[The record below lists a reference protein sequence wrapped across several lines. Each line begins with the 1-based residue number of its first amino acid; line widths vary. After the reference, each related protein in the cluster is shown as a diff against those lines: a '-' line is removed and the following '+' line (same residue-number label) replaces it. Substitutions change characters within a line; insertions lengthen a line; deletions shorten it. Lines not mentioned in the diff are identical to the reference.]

1 MRKKKLPMAEKA
13 KPDLISQASAADKTE
28 ETATTVL
35 PSWDDL
41 MAQKEDP
48 NQVVASKGGKGLK
61 ILYVASEATPFIAT
75 GGLADV
81 AGSLP
86 RAIRDRQHACRVVLP
101 LYGVIKQELRDKMKF
116 IASFY
121 VPLSWRNQY
130 CGVFE
135 ANYNGVKYYFLD
147 NEYYF
152 KREGNIYGFYDDA
165 ERFAFFSKAA
175 VEMLQYVD
183 FEPDILH
190 CNDWQTAL
198 APIYLNLFYRSI
210 EKYRNL
216 KTVFTIHNIQYQ
228 GKYGMEIAT
237 DVLGLPSY
245 ANSTMLYDG
254 CLNMVKGAIEMCD
267 AVSTVSPTY
276 AQEITDPWFSH
287 GLDRMLRANQHKLC
301 GILNGIDVVSYNPET
316 DPALYAPFSAEHPE
330 KKAENKLELQK
341 TMGLTQEPDKLLV
354 GIVTRFV
361 AHKGIDLIQYI
372 FEELMRRDLQVVVL
386 GSGEF
391 LFENFFNEM
400 QKRYPGKTAVRI
412 GFIPDLARK
421 IYAGVDAF
429 LMPSKSEPCGLAQMV
444 SLRYGTIPIVRETGG
459 LKDSIKDL
467 GEGEQGNGFTF
478 KTYNAH
484 DMLGAIDR
492 CVAMYES
499 KELWSDTVGRAMKCD
514 FTWGRSAEKYIEMYQ
529 NILGLHG

>member
-1 MRKKKLPMAEKA
+1 M
-13 KPDLISQASAADKTE
+13 
-28 ETATTVL
+28 
-35 PSWDDL
+35 
-41 MAQKEDP
+41 
-48 NQVVASKGGKGLK
+48 K
-61 ILYVASEATPFIAT
+61 ILYVASEAMPFIAT

-86 RAIRDRQHACRVVLP
+86 RAIRGRQHACRVVLP
-101 LYGVIKQELRDKMKF
+101 LYSAIKTKLRQKMKF
-116 IASFY
+116 VTSFY

-135 ANYNGVKYYFLD
+135 SNFNGVKYYFLD

-165 ERFAFFSKAA
+165 ERFAFFSKA
-175 VEMLQYVD
+175 VLEMLEHID
-183 FEPDILH
+183 FEPEVIH

-198 APIYLNLFYRSI
+198 VPVYLNLFYRNI
-210 EKYRNL
+210 DRYKQI

-228 GKYGMEIAT
+228 GKYGMELSA

-254 CLNMVKGAIEMCD
+254 CLNMTKGAIEMCD

-276 AQEITDPWFSH
+276 AKEITDPWFSH
-287 GLDRMLRANQHKLC
+287 GLDRMLRANQHKLV
-301 GILNGIDVVSYNPET
+301 GILNGIDTVSYNPET
-316 DPALYAPFSAEHPE
+316 DPSLFENYTADSIS
-330 KKAENKLELQK
+330 KKLTNKKELQK
-341 TMGLTQEPDKLLV
+341 LMGLTQDPDAMMI

-372 FEELMRRDLQVVVL
+372 FKELMQRNVQVVAL
-386 GSGEF
+386 GSGEY
-391 LFENFFNEM
+391 LFENFFTEM
-400 QKRYPGKTAVRI
+400 QTAYPGKTSVKI

-421 IYAGVDAF
+421 IYAGADVF

-444 SLRYGTIPIVRETGG
+444 AARYGTLPIVRETGG
-459 LKDSIKDL
+459 LKDSIHDM
-467 GEGEQGNGFTF
+467 GEEGVGNGFTF

-484 DMLGAIDR
+484 DMLDAIDR
-492 CVAMYES
+492 CEKFYRDKEQWSKAVLQAMES
-499 KELWSDTVGRAMKCD
+499 D
-514 FTWGRSAEKYIEMYQ
+514 FTWSRSANAYIEIYRT
-529 NILGLHG
+529 ICGSH